1 MLLVLFIPDKNK
13 WYKVI
18 TKKNYYMLI
27 FCLPVF
33 IFNNFGLDNRYTN
46 KYWSIIIDIMK
57 AETCTNF
64 LTKYHYSL
72 LALCYYWIFFLK
84 IAMIKFCFFKTC
96 LCCSLN
102 GTAHNSVR
110 LKDTIT
116 FCVHCNESKFE
127 LLITKVPHQVHH
139 KFY

>member
-64 LTKYHYSL
+64 LTKFGTITL
-72 LALCYYWIFFLK
+72 ACLCNITICLKQKLVQILAL
-84 IAMIKFCFFKTC
+84 
-96 LCCSLN
+96 
-102 GTAHNSVR
+102 
-110 LKDTIT
+110 
-116 FCVHCNESKFE
+116 
-127 LLITKVPHQVHH
+127 
-139 KFY
+139 